1 MSEILLECRRVTK
14 RFGGLTAV
22 SSVDFTV
29 KKGEI
34 LGVIGPNGAGKTTLL
49 NCITGLHPLNEGEIL
64 FRRERIE
71 TLKPHAITRKGVA
84 RTFQIVQPFPEL
96 AVRDNVVMGAL
107 FGSRRS
113 RKEVRRAQDFADE
126 MLAFV
131 GLGDKAA
138 QLASQL
144 TLAERKRL
152 EFAKSLATEPEVLLL
167 DEVNAG
173 LNSTEIESAIALIH
187 KVREQGVTIM
197 VVEHLMKVIT
207 GLSDRVIVLHH
218 GEKIAE
224 GLPREVASDAHV
236 IKAYLGE
243 KYAAMMEK
251 LSEGARS

>member
-1 MSEILLECRRVTK
+1 MSETLLEGRGVTK
-14 RFGGLTAV
+14 RFGGLIAV
-22 SSVDFTV
+22 SAVDFTV
-29 KKGEI
+29 RKGEI

-49 NCITGLHPLNEGEIL
+49 NCITGLDPANEGEIH
-64 FRRERIE
+64 FRGERIE
-71 TLKPHAITRKGVA
+71 TLKPHTITRMGVA
-84 RTFQIVQPFPEL
+84 RTFQIVQPFAGL
-96 AVRDNVVMGAL
+96 AVRENVVMGAL
-107 FGSRRS
+107 FGSQKS
-113 RKEVRRAQDFADE
+113 KKEVRRAQELADE

-173 LNSTEIESAIALIH
+173 LNTAEIENAISLIH
-187 KVREQGVTIM
+187 KVREQGVTIL
-197 VVEHLMKVIT
+197 VIEHLMKVIT
-207 GLSDRVIVLHH
+207 DLSDRVIVLHH

-224 GLPREVASDAHV
+224 GLPREVTSDEQV

-243 KYAAMMEK
+243 KYVAMMKK
-251 LSEGARS
+251 LDEES

>member
-1 MSEILLECRRVTK
+1 MSETLLEGRGVTK

-22 SSVDFTV
+22 SGVDFTV
-29 KKGEI
+29 RKGEI

-49 NCITGLHPLNEGEIL
+49 NCITGLDPLNEGEIL
-64 FRRERIE
+64 FRGERIE
-71 TLKPHAITRKGVA
+71 TFKPHTITRRGIA
-84 RTFQIVQPFPEL
+84 RTFQIVQPFPGL
-96 AVRDNVVMGAL
+96 AVRENVVMGAL
-107 FGSRRS
+107 FGSQKS
-113 RKEVRRAQDFADE
+113 RKEVKRAQGLADE

-131 GLGDKAA
+131 GLSAKAT

-152 EFAKSLATEPEVLLL
+152 EFAKSLATDPEVLLL

-173 LNSTEIESAIALIH
+173 LNTTEIENAISLIH
-187 KVREQGVTIM
+187 KVRDQGVTIL
-197 VVEHLMKVIT
+197 VIEHLMKVIT

-224 GLPREVASDAHV
+224 GLPGEVTSDEQV

-243 KYAAMMEK
+243 KYVAMMKK
-251 LSEGARS
+251 LEEES